1 MTNAAVDDTDFWGGP
16 RPVIRRILRA
26 LPVQDTL
33 GFFREIGVRLHEEDD
48 GKLFPDSNRARDVL
62 DGLLTELETA
72 GWSRQLQSI
81 AAPSTDLVA
90 VRLLSIVA
98 VIAAGGGLSY
108 GLLALTSLP
117 SPSGLLAEAM
127 AVGGVV
133 VLAAVVGSTRHRDEE
148 VPR

>member
-1 MTNAAVDDTDFWGGP
+1 M
-16 RPVIRRILRA
+16 L
-26 LPVQDTL
+26 
-33 GFFREIGVRLHEEDD
+33 
-48 GKLFPDSNRARDVL
+48 
-62 DGLLTELETA
+62 LLTELETA

-81 AAPSTDLVA
+81 AAPSIDLA
-90 VRLLSIVA
+90 AARLLSMVA

-133 VLAAVVGSTRHRDEE
+133 VLAAVIGSTRHRDDE
-148 VPR
+148 VPGP